1 MEKKLA
7 LSKYEKE
14 LSFEIENQRITIDQ
28 LIKCGVS
35 KDVLSCE
42 VYLRKIY
49 GDEIIE
55 NTFRDDLDESK
66 TKSIKKIE
74 DSERSIDA
82 ELRAVVEDIEN
93 SEFDKN
99 LDAIVK

>member
-66 TKSIKKIE
+66 TKSIKKID